1 MLLNACYGKALLI
14 WVLVHWD
21 HPGISYTSL
30 CDWLVLFLT
39 FAANITQVG
48 FESFF
53 LRQLSATNRASLFDS
68 YRLFRISEFTSLF
81 ISSSKHG
88 SKVPPSKRREPVRRD
103 RIILRASLE
112 TEIGQASGF
121 SLLKDALD
129 HARDRKQRNL
139 HVPLIFECTT
149 GSPSSRL
156 EKKPTMNVTFS
167 SFDRNNSDG
176 KASLKWQKSPE
187 TTKDT

>member
-68 YRLFRISEFTSLF
+68 YRLFLHRVNL
-81 ISSSKHG
+81 HHYLYHRQNMD
-88 SKVPPSKRREPVRRD
+88 PRYHHPREENR
-103 RIILRASLE
+103 SGE
-112 TEIGQASGF
+112 TE
-121 SLLKDALD
+121 
-129 HARDRKQRNL
+129 
-139 HVPLIFECTT
+139 
-149 GSPSSRL
+149 
-156 EKKPTMNVTFS
+156 
-167 SFDRNNSDG
+167 
-176 KASLKWQKSPE
+176 
-187 TTKDT
+187 